1 MKRRAIYI
9 ILCVLTVALLFFS
22 SFQQYCHFF
31 KFKPLAGVIEATER
45 PRFQLKLFMQ
55 GTYQHQMDNYLSE
68 NLGFREFFIRS
79 YNQTLWSL
87 FHQPNN
93 ESIFVGKDNWLFNDY
108 VMNHYKGKSL
118 FGYARSEEEMIL
130 KMTADARRLQTM
142 QNILG
147 EYDVSF
153 FVCIAP
159 SKDMV
164 CDQYLPKVRD
174 DERMKTIRAIDYYP
188 PLFDSL
194 GIHCLNFSDYF
205 MQIRDTVSY
214 PLYYKSSSH
223 WTNLAATYLAD
234 TLIHYMEALSGLNI
248 HDVSFSEPFMAWNR
262 EPDNDL
268 ETVLNLMR
276 PIETNHY
283 PYVNVVL
290 DDDSTAVM
298 PKWLVVGDSYFRGF
312 QYNLP
317 LDKLFASHHYWRYN
331 NTIYDDP
338 LHDNT
343 SEVDL
348 LRELLSSDM
357 VTVLYTPCNLFDLN
371 RQFLTQSISCLIDA
385 NGNRN
390 PRIFKVLNE
399 INDPERERYRREM
412 FRNQEWLASIREKAK
427 RSEITIEEAME
438 RDIDWLLNQK
448 QAKQKMQ

>member
-1 MKRRAIYI
+1 MKHKVIYT
-9 ILCVLTVALLFFS
+9 ILFVLTVAVLFFS
-22 SFQQYCHFF
+22 SVQQYFHFF
-31 KFKPLAGVIEATER
+31 KFKPLAGVIVATER
-45 PRFQLKLFMQ
+45 PRFQPKSFMN
-55 GTYQHQMDNYLSE
+55 GTYQHQMDGYLSE
-68 NLGFREFFIRS
+68 NLGFREVFIRS
-79 YNQTLWSL
+79 YNQATWSL
-87 FHQPNN
+87 FHQSNN
-93 ESIFVGKDNWLFNDY
+93 KSIFVGKDGWLFNDF
-108 VMNHYKGKSL
+108 VMNHYKGKSIYG
-118 FGYARSEEEMIL
+118 FARSEEEMTL
-130 KMTADARRLQTM
+130 KMLADARRLQTL
-142 QNILG
+142 QTILEDYG
-147 EYDVSF
+147 VSF

-164 CDQYLPKVRD
+164 CEQFLPNIK
-174 DERMKTIRAIDYYP
+174 DEEREEAVRAIDFYP

-248 HDVSFSEPFMAWNR
+248 HDVTFSNPYLAWSR
-262 EPDNDL
+262 EPDSDL

-276 PIETNHY
+276 PIETNQY
-283 PYVNVVL
+283 SYVNVVL

-317 LDKLFASHHYWRYN
+317 LDKLFASHHYWRYY

-348 LRELLSSDM
+348 LRELLSSDII
-357 VTVLYTPCNLFDLN
+357 TVLYTPCNLFDLN
-371 RQFLTQSISCLIDA
+371 RQFLTDGVSCLCDA
-385 NGNRN
+385 NGVRN
-390 PRIFKVLNE
+390 PRIAKVLNE
-399 INDPERERYRREM
+399 INDPEREPYRKEM
-412 FRNQEWLASIREKAK
+412 LRNKEWLESIKEKAQ
-427 RSEITIEEAME
+427 RSGITLEEAME
-438 RDIDWLLNQK
+438 RDIDWLLSQK
-448 QAKQKMQ
+448 HAKQ